1 MNIADINWDS
11 ALMVV
16 GFGLLMVFLILVLL
30 VVIIKIFGLFFAPI
44 ILIKKPQRKS
54 RADNIPLQVVE
65 EYEESHLT
73 ASCSAA
79 IAMALHLYYDEDVH
93 DIEKAI
99 VTIKKVEKRYSPWS
113 SKIYGLTNLVK

>member
-1 MNIADINWDS
+1 MNITDIDWDS

-16 GFGLLMVFLILVLL
+16 AFGLTMVFLILVLL
-30 VVIIKIFGLFFAPI
+30 VFIIKIFGLFFAPI
-44 ILIKKPQRKS
+44 ILVKKPKRKS
-54 RADNIPLQVVE
+54 RADNIPSQAVE